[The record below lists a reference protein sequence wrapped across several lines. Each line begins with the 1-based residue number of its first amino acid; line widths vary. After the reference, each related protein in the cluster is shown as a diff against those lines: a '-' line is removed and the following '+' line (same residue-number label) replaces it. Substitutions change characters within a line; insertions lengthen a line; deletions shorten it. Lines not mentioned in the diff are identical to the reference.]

1 MSNSASMPFT
11 LPEGIF
17 DFVADGNGRRFQA
30 LNGMARRAQQL
41 GRFLFGI
48 SATT

>member
-1 MSNSASMPFT
+1 MPFT

-17 DFVADGNGRRFQA
+17 DFVADWNGRRFQA
-30 LNGMARRAQQL
+30 LNGMARRAQKL